1 MELQGEEEAIY
12 RIIPLLEK
20 GTWIRI
26 DDWSEKDIPVDPDE
40 RGFRVRGY

>member
-26 DDWSEKDIPVDPDE
+26 DDWIEKDIPVDPDE